1 MQGTA
6 EGTDFLGLI
15 QLPSLDGHAFVCDG
29 EKNYHYCSTYQV
41 FMARGGDKYPANN
54 PFVKIVDGYVGA
66 STTSHIHVELGWPS
80 SSSRAWVYTARVLG
94 NYPLQYLEDY
104 FSSIYCEKEVVKQE
118 VIMRNLILFI
128 LTGLFVSCSDNP
140 EVLNLYVSVQDKEG
154 VDLIK
159 DVNEE
164 DILIDSV
171 VWNNQHVTSV
181 NAYQVLLV
189 DAREVEVAAEKVI
202 LFSTT
207 VFVPAGDY
215 FDFSS
220 GGANQM
226 VFYLKIK
233 NKAFSDKRL
242 TFSFDY
248 EASGRYDNRL
258 TKVVFNNKQ
267 YGFKATPMGMA
278 SIVTYN
284 SD

>member
-1 MQGTA
+1 
-6 EGTDFLGLI
+6 
-15 QLPSLDGHAFVCDG
+15 
-29 EKNYHYCSTYQV
+29 
-41 FMARGGDKYPANN
+41 
-54 PFVKIVDGYVGA
+54 
-66 STTSHIHVELGWPS
+66 
-80 SSSRAWVYTARVLG
+80 
-94 NYPLQYLEDY
+94 
-104 FSSIYCEKEVVKQE
+104 
-118 VIMRNLILFI
+118 MRNLILFF
-128 LTGLFVSCSDNP
+128 LTGLFISCSENP

-181 NAYQVLLV
+181 NAYQVLLA

-220 GGANQM
+220 GGANHI

-233 NKAFSDKRL
+233 NKAFSDERL
-242 TFSFDY
+242 AFSFDY
-248 EASGRYDNRL
+248 ETSGRYDNRL
-258 TKVVFNNKQ
+258 TTVAFNDKQ
-267 YGFKATPMGMA
+267 YEFKVTPMGMMTV
-278 SIVTYN
+278 VTYN